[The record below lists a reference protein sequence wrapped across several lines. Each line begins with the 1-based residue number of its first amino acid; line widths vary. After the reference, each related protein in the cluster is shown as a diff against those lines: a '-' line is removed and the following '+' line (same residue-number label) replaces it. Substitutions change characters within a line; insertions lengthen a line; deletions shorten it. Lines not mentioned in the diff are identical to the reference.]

1 MCSLQI
7 EGELEKDSLAK
18 ATYQVRNQ
26 KKKKSKT
33 NQNIPKIHDSQRK
46 IFRTCTPSVRS
57 ARSCST
63 TTSRSSTRATPRQ
76 RTPSTRALS
85 TRWRSPFQLKYIHIL
100 THIQNAKS
108 KLEIFTFKPLSGYGA
123 EGRTCPAPLAGD
135 GEGDSLWHCS
145 GPDQGIACFA
155 FNHRLRCTH
164 WYRTRP
170 KIKHKEK
177 FQTKEKPKQG

>member
-1 MCSLQI
+1 M
-7 EGELEKDSLAK
+7 
-18 ATYQVRNQ
+18 RNQ

-33 NQNIPKIHDSQRK
+33 NKNIPKIHDSQRK

-135 GEGDSLWHCS
+135 GEGDPLWHCS

-164 WYRTRP
+164 LPNKLDQRSNT
-170 KIKHKEK
+170 K

>member
-1 MCSLQI
+1 MFSSQI

-33 NQNIPKIHDSQRK
+33 NKKNPKIHDSQRK

-108 KLEIFTFKPLSGYGA
+108 KLEIFTFKPLSWYGA
-123 EGRTCPAPLAGD
+123 DGRASPAPLAGNE
-135 GEGDSLWHCS
+135 EGDSLWHCS
-145 GPDQGIACFA
+145 GPDQGIDL
-155 FNHRLRCTH
+155 LRFS
-164 WYRTRP
+164 P
-170 KIKHKEK
+170 KMHL
-177 FQTKEKPKQG
+177 

>member
-1 MCSLQI
+1 MFSSQI

-33 NQNIPKIHDSQRK
+33 HKKIPKIHDSQRK

-100 THIQNAKS
+100 TYIQNAKS
-108 KLEIFTFKPLSGYGA
+108 KPEIFTLNLFQGMVLK
-123 EGRTCPAPLAGD
+123 
-135 GEGDSLWHCS
+135 GERALPPWLGMEKVTPF
-145 GPDQGIACFA
+145 GTAQDQ
-155 FNHRLRCTH
+155 
-164 WYRTRP
+164 TR
-170 KIKHKEK
+170 E
-177 FQTKEKPKQG
+177 